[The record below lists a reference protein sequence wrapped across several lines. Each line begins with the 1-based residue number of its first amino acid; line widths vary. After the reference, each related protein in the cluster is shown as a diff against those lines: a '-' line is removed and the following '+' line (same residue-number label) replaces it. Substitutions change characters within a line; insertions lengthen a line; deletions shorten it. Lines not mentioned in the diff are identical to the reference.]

1 MVQGEIK
8 ILSEFVFY
16 YLNFI
21 GLKFLFSVCGF
32 VCMHVHVCMAV
43 HVNIFV
49 LMILAQEMLVLL
61 NHIPVTSL

>member
-8 ILSEFVFY
+8 MLGEFVLY

-21 GLKFLFSVCGF
+21 DLKFLFFMCGF
-32 VCMHVHVCMAV
+32 LCMHVHVCMV
-43 HVNIFV
+43 MHVNIFV

-61 NHIPVTSL
+61 N

>member
-8 ILSEFVFY
+8 MLSEFVFY

-21 GLKFLFSVCGF
+21 GIKFLFSVCGF
-32 VCMHVHVCMAV
+32 VCMHM
-43 HVNIFV
+43 HVNISV

-61 NHIPVTSL
+61 N